1 VKTKL
6 SPAAVGMFVIGA
18 LLLGVVGFLTF
29 GGNNIFA
36 KPTRFLVYFD
46 ESVSGLDP
54 GAPVKLSGVRIG
66 RVAAI
71 HVRYDQ
77 GSKLSLVQVVCE
89 IDRNILTDNRGQ
101 SIDLTNPAELQTL
114 IDRGLRAGLN
124 FTGITGLLYVQLDFN
139 DVRQYPADPRFM
151 TESLPVVPAIP
162 SPISQAQ
169 QSIIEIMAKINKVDF
184 AGLSKDLK
192 TLVTTTNQKLA
203 DLDLK
208 SLADRVGRAADA
220 VTAFAASPDAK
231 KAFANLNEAIDQTK
245 AVMAKLDGKVDPL
258 SDDLKK
264 TLGDA
269 QAALKSLDNAAATT
283 REFVRNQGQVGD
295 DVTLALHQIAD
306 AAAALE
312 RLADALERNP
322 SALIVGKKKE

>member
-1 VKTKL
+1 
-6 SPAAVGMFVIGA
+6 
-18 LLLGVVGFLTF
+18 
-29 GGNNIFA
+29 
-36 KPTRFLVYFD
+36 
-46 ESVSGLDP
+46 
-54 GAPVKLSGVRIG
+54 
-66 RVAAI
+66 
-71 HVRYDQ
+71 
-77 GSKLSLVQVVCE
+77 
-89 IDRNILTDNRGQ
+89 
-101 SIDLTNPAELQTL
+101 
-114 IDRGLRAGLN
+114 
-124 FTGITGLLYVQLDFN
+124 
-139 DVRQYPADPRFM
+139 M
-151 TESLPVVPAIP
+151 TEPLPVVPAIP

-208 SLADRVGRAADA
+208 SLAERVGRAADA

-245 AVMAKLDGKVDPL
+245 AVMAKLDSNVGPV

-264 TLGDA
+264 TLADA
-269 QAALKSLDNAAATT
+269 QAALKSLDSAATT
-283 REFVRNQGQVGD
+283 TRNFVRNQGQLGD
-295 DVTLALHQIAD
+295 ETTLALRQISD

-312 RLADALERNP
+312 RLADAIERNP